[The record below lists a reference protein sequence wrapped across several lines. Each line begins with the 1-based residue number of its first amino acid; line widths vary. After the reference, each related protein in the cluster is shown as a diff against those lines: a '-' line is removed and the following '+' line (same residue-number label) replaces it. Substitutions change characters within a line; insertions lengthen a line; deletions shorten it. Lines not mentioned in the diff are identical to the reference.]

1 MTGIASIN
9 QIACARSS
17 RRAPTSTLT
26 LASALAQAFVSADT
40 ERGQVPLAQQPKM
53 EKRYE

>member
-1 MTGIASIN
+1 MTSFKPITEIAG
-9 QIACARSS
+9 ATS
-17 RRAPTSTLT
+17 RQAPSSTLT
-26 LASALAQAFVSADT
+26 LALARESADT

>member
-1 MTGIASIN
+1 MTCLTPIN
-9 QIACARSS
+9 EIACAPI
-17 RRAPTSTLT
+17 APGSDIHTVLG
-26 LASALAQAFVSADT
+26 ASHWVGADT